1 MFRPSKTART
11 VGLVVAGLSAAVL
24 VAAAAPARP
33 PAATPTAPS
42 ADAAPCEA
50 VAARARGLGD
60 ARWSAEGTAAVEA
73 LVDIVPE
80 APASAIPEAQVAGDP
95 AVRAALG
102 LGSLDSPVEVR
113 RLPGAEVY
121 EVSQVAGSAACQ
133 SLVFARRTPGRPAA
147 ILPSPTLQGEMCSG
161 GYAHVG
167 RAGGQPALIQIQRSA
182 ASPSEAAA
190 SRKPLVEIRVTP
202 WTGAG
207 WGRTCKVDLAFR
219 AERKLADRLCARP
232 ADCKAFEPTA
242 GTLASAFNRAKAQDA
257 LNRRAPTP
265 VRYFP
270 EGPPKGSESAVA
282 QVKAYMAKAQR
293 PLPLFGATPT
303 TSVMPGY
310 SEDELDFVPVRIDGR
325 AYVATVG
332 FPGIGWRQDRSAT
345 LVTLFEPGKTVT
357 PRATYIFTDGV
368 SGLESAKVELAR
380 D

>member
-1 MFRPSKTART
+1 MFRRSETTRI
-11 VGLVVAGLSAAVL
+11 VGLFLAGLSAAVL
-24 VAAAAPARP
+24 VAAAGPARP
-33 PAATPTAPS
+33 PAATPKAPS

-50 VAARARGLGD
+50 VAARARELGD

-80 APASAIPEAQVAGDP
+80 APASALPEAQLAGDP

-102 LGSLDSPVEVR
+102 LGSRDTPVEVR
-113 RLPGAEVY
+113 RLPGSEVY
-121 EVSQVAGSAACQ
+121 EVSHVAGSAACQ
-133 SLVFARRTPGRPAA
+133 SLVFARRTPGKPVA

-207 WGRTCKVDLAFR
+207 WGRTCKVGLAFR

-242 GTLASAFNRAKAQDA
+242 GNLASAFNRAKAQDA
-257 LNRRAPTP
+257 LNRRAATP

-270 EGPPKGSESAVA
+270 EGAPKGSEVALA

-293 PLPLFGATPT
+293 PLPLFGGTPT
-303 TSVMPGY
+303 TPVMPGY

-325 AYVATVG
+325 AYVASVG

-345 LVTLFEPGKTVT
+345 LVTLFEAGKAVT
-357 PRATYIFTDGV
+357 PRATYIFTDSV

>member
-1 MFRPSKTART
+1 MFRRSETTRI
-11 VGLVVAGLSAAVL
+11 VGLSLAGLFAAVL
-24 VAAAAPARP
+24 VAAASPARP
-33 PAATPTAPS
+33 PAAPPTALS
-42 ADAAPCEA
+42 ADVAPCEA
-50 VAARARGLGD
+50 VAARARELGD
-60 ARWSAEGTAAVEA
+60 ARWSADGTGAVEA

-80 APASAIPEAQVAGDP
+80 APASAVPAAQVAGDP

-167 RAGGQPALIQIQRSA
+167 RAGGQPALIQIQRSG

-207 WGRTCKVDLAFR
+207 WGRTCKVGLAFR

-232 ADCKAFEPTA
+232 ADCKAFEPPAETSPHAQPGFPTRTA
-242 GTLASAFNRAKAQDA
+242 LAERYAAATGADLSGLNYYVAFNRWKSACIVHGVYA
-257 LNRRAPTP
+257 
-265 VRYFP
+265 RYM
-270 EGPPKGSESAVA
+270 EGKKSTEGVDTEGL
-282 QVKAYMAKAQR
+282 R
-293 PLPLFGATPT
+293 L
-303 TSVMPGY
+303 SV
-310 SEDELDFVPVRIDGR
+310 L
-325 AYVATVG
+325 
-332 FPGIGWRQDRSAT
+332 RS
-345 LVTLFEPGKTVT
+345 L
-357 PRATYIFTDGV
+357 
-368 SGLESAKVELAR
+368 ELAAR
-380 D
+380 AAAAD

>member
-1 MFRPSKTART
+1 MFRRSETARI
-11 VGLVVAGLSAAVL
+11 VGLSLAGLSAAIL
-24 VAAAAPARP
+24 IAAAAPARP
-33 PAATPTAPS
+33 PAATPKAPS
-42 ADAAPCEA
+42 GDSAPCEA
-50 VAARARGLGD
+50 VAARARELGD
-60 ARWSAEGTAAVEA
+60 ARWSAEGTGAVEA

-80 APASAIPEAQVAGDP
+80 APASAVPEAQVAADP
-95 AVRAALG
+95 AVREALG
-102 LGSLDSPVEVR
+102 LGSRDTLVEVR
-113 RLPGAEVY
+113 RLPGSEVY
-121 EVSQVAGSAACQ
+121 EVSQVSGSAACQ
-133 SLVFARRTPGRPAA
+133 SLVFARRTPGKPVT
-147 ILPSPTLQGEMCSG
+147 ILPGPTLQGEMCSG

-167 RAGGQPALIQIQRSA
+167 KAGGRPALIQIERSA
-182 ASPSEAAA
+182 ASPGEAAA

-202 WTGAG
+202 WTGAA
-207 WGRTCKVDLAFR
+207 WGRTCKVGLAFR

-242 GTLASAFNRAKAQDA
+242 GTLASAFNRTKAQDA
-257 LNRRAPTP
+257 LKGRAATP

-270 EGPPKGSESAVA
+270 EGPPKGSEAALA

-345 LVTLFEPGKTVT
+345 LVTLFEAGKTVT
-357 PRATYIFTDGV
+357 PRATYIFTDAV
-368 SGLESAKVELAR
+368 SGLESAKVEVAR

>member
-1 MFRPSKTART
+1 MFRRSETART
-11 VGLVVAGLSAAVL
+11 VGLVIAGLSVAVL
-24 VAAAAPARP
+24 VAAASPARP
-33 PAATPTAPS
+33 PATNPTAPS
-42 ADAAPCEA
+42 VDAAPCEA

-60 ARWSAEGTAAVEA
+60 ARWSAEGTGAVEA

-80 APASAIPEAQVAGDP
+80 APASAVPEAQVAGDP
-95 AVRAALG
+95 AVREALG
-102 LGSLDSPVEVR
+102 LGSRDTPVEVR
-113 RLPGAEVY
+113 RLPGSEVY
-121 EVSQVAGSAACQ
+121 EVSHVAGSAACQ
-133 SLVFARRTPGRPAA
+133 SLVFARRTPGKPVA
-147 ILPSPTLQGEMCSG
+147 ILPSPALQGEMCSG

-167 RAGGQPALIQIQRSA
+167 RAGGQPALIQIQRAA
-182 ASPSEAAA
+182 ASPGEAAA

-207 WGRTCKVDLAFR
+207 WGRTCKVGLAFR

-242 GTLASAFNRAKAQDA
+242 GSLASAFNRTKAQDA

-270 EGPPKGSESAVA
+270 EGPPKGSEAAVA

-293 PLPLFGATPT
+293 PLPLFGTTPKT
-303 TSVMPGY
+303 PVMPGY

-325 AYVATVG
+325 AFVATVG

-345 LVTLFEPGKTVT
+345 LVTLFEAGKAVT